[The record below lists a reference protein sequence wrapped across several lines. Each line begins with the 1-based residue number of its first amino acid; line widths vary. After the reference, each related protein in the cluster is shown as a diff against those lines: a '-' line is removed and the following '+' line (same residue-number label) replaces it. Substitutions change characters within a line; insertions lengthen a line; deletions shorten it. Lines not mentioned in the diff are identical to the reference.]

1 MEHIILNWLPPASV
15 QIPSPAHSVIK
26 DYLGQNGIVAN
37 ILYWNIKM
45 YDYIHN
51 FFNLGKD
58 VDGSDLKQLLPFFMY
73 LAIEC
78 NDYSVIEGITSYI
91 LTEKPQYHIKG
102 REYII
107 KRMHK
112 EYISLD
118 KLIDQILLSINITDI
133 KLVGFSSQFYQW
145 IPALIIA
152 KKLKKRFP
160 EVILFV
166 GGFGTSEEARL
177 FLKNFTSFDFAS
189 WGEGE
194 FSDYMLINYLKNETK
209 HNVDN
214 IPHLAYR
221 NNQNIVCTKNGMS
234 YSSLDKVEFNIDDY
248 IHQSTGII
256 SKEEMILP
264 IETGRGCHWN
274 KCHFCYLN
282 IGYKF
287 RRKSNQ
293 AVINEIRNKIEKY
306 AVYNFE
312 FLDNDLIGG
321 DFCKF
326 EDLLNQIM
334 GIKASYEKFSIK
346 MAEIITKGLSSS
358 LVKKMK
364 MAGFENVQIGY
375 ESPSDILLKKIS
387 KKNSFASNL
396 LFIKWAIEYG
406 IKVSGANVIRNLLEE
421 TKDDI
426 IESIDNLKYLRFY
439 ISTGGFSHNYS
450 NLAVSASSRYL
461 IGQNYHINERKWF
474 STTYSYFP
482 HNLINDEDKMSL
494 FYDFVEKTHNPLW
507 NTFAKIENFYINN
520 KLKYRIIK
528 DESGLIVY
536 EERLNEAIISKLE
549 FEKTSMYWEVL
560 IKCNSCIMSIDA
572 LLEQM
577 NQSINLNSLKEII
590 VDLSHEGLLYHSQH
604 FDEIVTV
611 INTNKIL

>member
-26 DYLGQNGIVAN
+26 DYLEQNGIVAN
-37 ILYWNIKM
+37 IIYWNIKL

-78 NDYSVIEGITSYI
+78 NDYSIIEGITSYI
-91 LTEKPQYHIKG
+91 LTEKPQYYIKG

-107 KRMHK
+107 KRMYD
-112 EYISLD
+112 EYNSLG
-118 KLIDQILLSINITDI
+118 KLIDQIVLSINMAGI
-133 KLVGFSSQFYQW
+133 KLIGFSSQFYQW

-160 EVILFV
+160 EVSLFV
-166 GGFGTSEEARL
+166 GGFGTSEEACL
-177 FLKNFTSFDFAS
+177 FLKNFTFFDFAS

-194 FSDYMLINYLKNETK
+194 FSDYMLINFLKDEGNN
-209 HNVDN
+209 NVNN

-221 NNQNIVCTKNGMS
+221 HNHNIVCTKNRMS
-234 YSSLDKVEFNIDDY
+234 YIPLDNVAFNIDDY
-248 IHQSTGII
+248 IHQSIGIV
-256 SKEEMILP
+256 SKEDMIIP

-282 IGYKF
+282 VGYKF
-287 RRKSNQ
+287 RRKTNQ
-293 AVINEIRNKIEKY
+293 EVINEIRNKIEKY

-321 DFCKF
+321 DFGKF
-326 EDLLNQIM
+326 EDLLNQII
-334 GIKASYEKFSIK
+334 GIKSSFEKFSIR

-358 LVKKMK
+358 LIKKMK

-396 LFIKWAIEYG
+396 LFIKWAVEYG

-450 NLAVSASSRYL
+450 NLAISASSRYV
-461 IGQNYHINERKWF
+461 IGHNIQIKDRKWF

-482 HNLINDEDKMSL
+482 HNLINDEDKMCL
-494 FYDFVEKTHNPLW
+494 FYDFVEKTYDPLW
-507 NTFAKIENFYINN
+507 NTFSKVENFYI
-520 KLKYRIIK
+520 II
-528 DESGLIVY
+528 
-536 EERLNEAIISKLE
+536 N
-549 FEKTSMYWEVL
+549 
-560 IKCNSCIMSIDA
+560 
-572 LLEQM
+572 
-577 NQSINLNSLKEII
+577 
-590 VDLSHEGLLYHSQH
+590 
-604 FDEIVTV
+604 
-611 INTNKIL
+611 